1 MGRDASFWRNVT
13 IIGVV
18 HILALGALVRWGGMP
33 AKASPP
39 NIVWMDGGVG
49 GQQPVVAAITDAMPP
64 APSDIPPPGEREEFK
79 PPDEQADTALT
90 SALHSDIIAAS
101 PTPSATPT
109 ATAVP
114 TALPKRSP
122 KPRPKATPTPTPKPK
137 KTLLAKASVT
147 PSRPKPSAAPAV
159 EEQPTEQETNE
170 PSPSPSVTTDVAS
183 AIAAAAKTGTMPTVG
198 ISGPGAGGTGGS
210 AAGPGGASQFG
221 WYAHMLHDRFFSQ
234 WAQPTSVVR
243 SGAKMSTLVKLR
255 IEKDGH
261 VSRFTVLKPSGNVIV
276 DESVVAVGKRVKQV
290 EPLPAGLG
298 DSYEV
303 NINFELNSEQ

>member
-13 IIGVV
+13 LIGVLHV
-18 HILALGALVRWGGMP
+18 VALSAVVRWGSMP
-33 AKASPP
+33 AKTPPP
-39 NIVWMDGGVG
+39 NIVWMDGGLG
-49 GQQPVVAAITDAMPP
+49 PPPPAAAAI
-64 APSDIPPPGEREEFK
+64 SDTAPPPVDST
-79 PPDEQADTALT
+79 PPDEQADTAFT
-90 SALHSDIIAAS
+90 SAVQSDIIAAT
-101 PTPSATPT
+101 PTPSIAPTPT
-109 ATAVP
+109 ATGAP

-122 KPRPKATPTPTPKPK
+122 KPRPKATATPRPK
-137 KTLLAKASVT
+137 KTLLAKASAT
-147 PSRPKPSAAPAV
+147 PSRPKPSATPGV
-159 EEQPTEQETNE
+159 EEQPRGQATNE
-170 PSPSPSVTTDVAS
+170 PSPSPSVSTDVAS
-183 AIAAAAKTGTMPTVG
+183 AIAAAAKTETMPTVG
-198 ISGPGAGGTGGS
+198 ISGPGAGGSGGN

-255 IEKDGH
+255 IEKDGQ
-261 VSRFTVLKPSGNVIV
+261 VSRFTILKPSGNVVV

-290 EPLPAGLG
+290 EPLPGALG

>member
-13 IIGVV
+13 IIGIVHVV
-18 HILALGALVRWGGMP
+18 ALCALVRWGGVP
-33 AKASPP
+33 AKVLPS

-49 GQQPVVAAITDAMPP
+49 GHQPVVAAITDAMPT
-64 APSDIPPPGEREEFK
+64 APSDIPPPGEREDFK
-79 PPDEQADTALT
+79 PPDEQMDTAFT
-90 SALHSDIIAAS
+90 SAVHSDIVAATA
-101 PTPSATPT
+101 TPSATPT
-109 ATAVP
+109 ATASP
-114 TALPKRSP
+114 TARPKRSS
-122 KPRPKATPTPTPKPK
+122 KPRPKATPTPKPK
-137 KTLLAKASVT
+137 KTLLAKASAT

-159 EEQPTEQETNE
+159 EEQPTEQEPKE
-170 PSPSPSVTTDVAS
+170 PSPAPSVSTDVVS

-261 VSRFTVLKPSGNVIV
+261 VSRFTVLKPSGNVVV

-290 EPLPAGLG
+290 EPLPGGLG